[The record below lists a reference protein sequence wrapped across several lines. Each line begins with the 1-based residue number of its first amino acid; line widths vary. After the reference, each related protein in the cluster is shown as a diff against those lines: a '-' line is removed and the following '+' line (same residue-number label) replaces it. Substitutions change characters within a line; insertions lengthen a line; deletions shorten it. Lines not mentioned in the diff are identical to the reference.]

1 MATSAVVEKRFIW
14 KFVDQVTQGIK
25 KARSAMQEA
34 ENAARKAGIGVQES
48 SNSWTKYGDTAKK
61 SVTQLTEQLQK
72 NKEAFENYRNRA
84 VDATKDVTRQLDLY
98 QDKLKGIPSYRTT
111 NFKVKVDDPKLAS
124 WARKVHDVPKEKS
137 TWLKIKDGFSNRLKN
152 ARNQAEQTKRSFSIL
167 KSVMAGTFVGGAILN
182 GVYAIGNG
190 IKAATAAGMEFDT
203 EQQKMLATWKTLT
216 GSKQQAQGMVDTI
229 NDLSIK
235 TGQATDTI
243 NELEQGFY
251 HLHSSK
257 SEADD
262 MTKAMLNMG
271 DAVGLSGQQLT
282 QVEQDMVHGLATGKV
297 TQGELNQ
304 IGMYFP
310 MIDEKMAKHFHTT
323 VAGMR
328 KMASAG
334 KITGKDLEE
343 VFEKMGNSGKYK
355 KAVDNM
361 METTWGSM
369 RTIKSMAPRL
379 VGAMEQGLF
388 NARNPLV
395 GAVAKW
401 TTDPATKKGFEN
413 AGRNIANTL
422 TSAIST
428 VTNLV
433 KSFQPLNKII
443 GSIVGGLA
451 SGIWIGF
458 SATVKAIATGITT
471 VVNWFSRLVGLI
483 PGIGKGNKALDATN
497 KYFKILGVI
506 LGGVL
511 GILATYKSAVGVVI
525 ALTKTW
531 GAVTKA
537 FTAVQT
543 ALDVALDTNPIGL
556 IVIAIAAVIGALVL
570 AYKHIKPFRDAVNNG
585 FKLLVSAGKKVINF
599 FKNDW
604 KEIALFLVNPIA
616 GGFALAYKHS
626 SKFRS
631 FCHKISKDFESLG
644 KDIKKKSKSI
654 AKTIGDTF
662 TGKASWERDLK
673 KNFSKMMKEYQK
685 NAKQRA
691 NLEKKQQEQERKQWQ
706 KHWKTLQKGSLNLWN
721 GFVRD
726 AKKGMQNIQKTH
738 DKWSKNFQKGWN
750 RTWQNIGRFTNRTW
764 QSLKKDSANGINNMH
779 RSISNGLNA
788 ISGTWNNIWNGL
800 KNFFGNIWDGIKKI
814 AQDGMN
820 AVISVING
828 GIGAIDAVW
837 SFFTGH
843 GSGIKKLGK
852 VHFAQGGTVHRSLSV
867 VNDGPGDDWKELMQ
881 FPDGSFGM
889 AQERN
894 WTGFLPVGTRIYSG
908 PETKQIMNMAGID
921 HYATGGVVGAQ
932 HFAGGGIVRALEGW
946 IAKIGDAVSGM
957 DEKFRSMEDYL
968 EAPVQRVK
976 NVVQNAVGSNYG
988 PLGHWGELAHGEWD
1002 KITDGMKHWVQH
1014 TITQFL
1020 YSFEGK
1026 SLSRDMM
1033 RSAATINKLK
1043 PSDGFFNMLWQVIMS
1058 ESGGRN
1064 IVQQV
1069 HDVNSGGNE
1078 AAGILQYTPGTF
1090 AKYALPG
1097 HGERMNDFNQL
1108 LAFFNNTD
1116 WLGSIGSTIIRG
1128 VQKLDWLHS
1137 GPQGGTRNNFWP
1149 MLATGGE
1156 VFGTTRAIIGDN
1168 PEHHEFVINPYA
1180 PSAGPLLA
1188 KAYEATASAQGV
1200 ATTGSSTEGPKLDK
1214 VIALL
1219 SQLADLVGDIDPQ
1232 IILDMDRVTNGVN
1245 KKNAKLAARVKG

>member
-1 MATSAVVEKRFIW
+1 MASSVVAEKRFVW
-14 KFVDQVTQGIK
+14 KFIDEVTQGVN
-25 KARSAMQEA
+25 KAKSAMKEA
-34 ENAARKAGIGVQES
+34 EASVKGTSTGITES
-48 SNSWTKYGDTAKK
+48 SNSWKKFGANAKEAADK
-61 SVTQLTEQLQK
+61 SEQALQK
-72 NKEAFENYRNRA
+72 NKESLENYRDKA
-84 VDATKDVTRQLDLY
+84 VAATKSVTESLNLY
-98 QDKLKGIPSYRTT
+98 SNKLKGIPSRKFT
-111 NFKVKVDDPKLAS
+111 NLEAKVKDARLDAF
-124 WARKVHDVPKEKS
+124 ARKVKDVPKAKETALS
-137 TWLKIKDGFSNRLKN
+137 IKDRFSGAMRN
-152 ARNQAEQTKRSFSIL
+152 AQNQADNTRRSFINL
-167 KSVMAGTFVGGAILN
+167 KTIMGGTFLGGAILN
-182 GVYAIGNG
+182 GARAIANG
-190 IKAATAAGMEFDT
+190 IKQMSAAGMQFDT

-216 GSKQQAQGMVDTI
+216 GSAGQAKSMVDTI

-257 SEADD
+257 PEADE

-310 MIDEKMAKHFHTT
+310 MIDERMAKHFHTT

-328 KMASAG
+328 KMAAAG

-355 KAVDNM
+355 HAVDNM
-361 METTWGSM
+361 MQTTWGAF
-369 RTIKSMAPRL
+369 RTIGSMGPRL
-379 VGAMEQGLF
+379 VGALEKGLF
-388 NARNPLV
+388 SARNPLIN
-395 GAVAKW
+395 AIAKW
-401 TTDPATKKGFEN
+401 TTDKSTMKGFEN
-413 AGRNIANTL
+413 FGKAVSNTFAGAAEAVEALIKPFSGLNRIIGEVLKAFASGVWKGATSSFKLIANAIGAVLDFISKLLSPLDDASKHLHGIGGAATPIQSVGKVIGAL
-422 TSAIST
+422 IAPLIALKGATMAVHGAMLLFKGIPSIISAIGT
-428 VTNLV
+428 VI
-433 KSFQPLNKII
+433 K
-443 GSIVGGLA
+443 
-451 SGIWIGF
+451 
-458 SATVKAIATGITT
+458 TVTGITKLWT
-471 VVNWFSRLVGLI
+471 V
-483 PGIGKGNKALDATN
+483 AQA
-497 KYFKILGVI
+497 
-506 LGGVL
+506 
-511 GILATYKSAVGVVI
+511 
-525 ALTKTW
+525 
-531 GAVTKA
+531 
-537 FTAVQT
+537 
-543 ALDVALDTNPIGL
+543 ALDVVLNMNPIGL
-556 IVIAIAAVIGALVL
+556 IVIGVTALIAGLVL
-570 AYKHIKPFRDAVNNG
+570 LYKKCKPFREFVNG
-585 FKLLVSAGKKVINF
+585 IGKKVAKMAKDAIGW
-599 FKNDW
+599 FK
-604 KEIALFLVNPIA
+604 
-616 GGFALAYKHS
+616 
-626 SKFRS
+626 
-631 FCHKISKDFESLG
+631 KIG
-644 KDIKKKSKSI
+644 K
-654 AKTIGDTF
+654 AVGDSF
-662 TGKASWERDLK
+662 TGKAGWE
-673 KNFSKMMKEYQK
+673 KNLRKQYQK
-685 NAKQRA
+685 ARKEAQQNAKQQA
-691 NLEKKQQEQERKQWQ
+691 NLQKKEQMQEQKQWQ
-706 KHWKTLQKGSLNLWN
+706 KHWKNLQKGYSKLWN
-721 GFVRD
+721 SFRTN
-726 AKKGMQNIQKTH
+726 ARKGMRNIQKEH
-738 DKWSKNFQKGWN
+738 DKWSKNFQKSWN
-750 RTWQNIGRFTNRTW
+750 RTWTNIGRFTNRTW
-764 QSLKKDSANGINNMH
+764 QTLRKNTSRSMGSMH
-779 RSISNGLNA
+779 ASISVSMSKISNVWNSMWSGLRDVF
-788 ISGTWNNIWNGL
+788 
-800 KNFFGNIWDGIKKI
+800 KNIWDTIKQI
-814 AQDGMN
+814 AQDGIN

-828 GIGAIDAVW
+828 GIGAIDKVW

-843 GSGIKKLGK
+843 GSGIGKLKKA
-852 VHFAQGGTVHRSLSV
+852 HFATGGTVGRALSV

-889 AQERN
+889 SQKRN
-894 WTGFLPVGTRIYSG
+894 ATLMLPVGTRVYSG
-908 PETKQIMNMAGID
+908 PETKAIMSMAGID

-932 HFAGGGIVRALEGW
+932 HFAGGGIVRALENFG
-946 IAKIGDAVSGM
+946 AKIGDALSGM

-1058 ESGGRN
+1058 ESGGQN

-1149 MLATGGE
+1149 MLATGAE
-1156 VFGTTRAIIGDN
+1156 VFGTTAAIIGDN

-1180 PSAGPLLA
+1180 PSAGPLLS
-1188 KAYEATASAQGV
+1188 KAAAATANAQGMP
-1200 ATTGSSTEGPKLDK
+1200 ASSPSGDSSKLDQA
-1214 VIALL
+1214 VALL
-1219 SQLADLVGDIDPQ
+1219 AKLVDLVGDIDPQ
-1232 IILDMDRVTNGVN
+1232 IIMDMDKLTAGVN
-1245 KKNAKLAARVKG
+1245 KKNAKTLGMVKG